1 MTKLKSAKKI
11 VNNYTTGSMGTG
23 FIPIPFVDQIALIG
37 IQRKMLHE
45 LTELYELPFSKDISQ
60 SILRMLLKMLLS
72 SEVIKAVL
80 GNLIKFIPGIGTAV
94 GGLSASIF
102 NSASTYA
109 VGQVFIQHFESGGT
123 LLTFKPEK
131 MQTNLEK
138 KFKERKQKAKD
149 FEETTSSITI

>member
-72 SEVIKAVL
+72 SEVMLYWGIL
-80 GNLIKFIPGIGTAV
+80 LNLFLV
-94 GGLSASIF
+94 
-102 NSASTYA
+102 
-109 VGQVFIQHFESGGT
+109 
-123 LLTFKPEK
+123 
-131 MQTNLEK
+131 
-138 KFKERKQKAKD
+138 
-149 FEETTSSITI
+149 